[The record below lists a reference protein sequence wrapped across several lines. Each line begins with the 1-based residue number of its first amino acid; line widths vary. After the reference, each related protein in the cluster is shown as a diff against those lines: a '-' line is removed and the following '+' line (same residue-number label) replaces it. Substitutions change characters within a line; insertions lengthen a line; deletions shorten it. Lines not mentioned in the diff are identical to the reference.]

1 MPDIRLQVLPLS
13 AKPSVSLCRFDLET
27 ANHLKY
33 SSTMSTLSREEI
45 VGLSPPERLT
55 FIGEL
60 WDSLSDAELPLPPS
74 QQYELKR
81 RLARS
86 Q

>member
-1 MPDIRLQVLPLS
+1 
-13 AKPSVSLCRFDLET
+13 
-27 ANHLKY
+27 
-33 SSTMSTLSREEI
+33 MSTLSREEI